1 MLHYYANP
9 QHFLR
14 LARKLTPWLL
24 GVAVGL
30 LAVGLVLAL
39 VVAPPERYQHDAARI
54 MHVHVPAAW
63 MSLFVYAVM
72 AVASALAFI
81 NKHPLG
87 DVAAK
92 AAAPLGAVFTALALV
107 TGMLWGKPTWGAW
120 WVWDGRLTSELI
132 LLFIYIAY
140 IALWD
145 AIEEPA
151 RAARVA
157 RVLCLVGAV
166 NLPIIHF
173 SVEWWQTLHQGVSVF
188 RSDGPQMPASMLVA
202 LLVMALGY
210 NVLFAGLHLVR
221 MRAEILARRLR
232 TLRLNPEG
240 ALA

>member
-1 MLHYYANP
+1 MIHYYANP
-9 QHFLR
+9 QNFLR
-14 LARKLTPWLL
+14 IARALTPWLVGAGIAL
-24 GVAVGL
+24 IVVGL
-30 LAVGLVLAL
+30 YLAL
-39 VVAPPERYQHDAARI
+39 VVAPPDKYQHDAARI

-63 MSLFVYAVM
+63 MSLFVYANM
-72 AVASALAFI
+72 AIASALAFVM
-81 NKHPLG
+81 KHPLG

-92 AAAPLGAVFTALALV
+92 SAAPLGATFTALALI
-107 TGMLWGKPTWGAW
+107 TGSLWGKPTWGAW

-145 AIEEPA
+145 AIEEPT
-151 RAARVA
+151 RAARMA
-157 RVLCLVGAV
+157 RILCLVGAV

-188 RSDGPQMPASMLVA
+188 RSDGPQVHGWMLTA
-202 LLVMALGY
+202 LLTMALGY
-210 NVLFAGLHLVR
+210 TVLFLGLLLVR
-221 MRAEILARRLR
+221 MRSEIAARRLR